1 MINMTKEEEYKIQKM
16 LNGYYKNLVIEK
28 LEKNW
33 ESGLINKE
41 DREDILN
48 KFKKYQNEII
58 KKYYVPT
65 TPLQKKMKSLR
76 IGNYEK
82 K

>member
-1 MINMTKEEEYKIQKM
+1 MKNITKEEEYKIQKM
-16 LNGYYKNLVIEK
+16 LNEYYKNLVVEK

-33 ESGLINKE
+33 ENGLICDE

-58 KKYYVPT
+58 KKYYVPI

-76 IGNYEK
+76 ISDYEK
-82 K
+82 

>member
-1 MINMTKEEEYKIQKM
+1 MKNITKEEEYKIQKM
-16 LNGYYKNLVIEK
+16 LNEYHKNLIVEK
-28 LEKNW
+28 LKKNW
-33 ESGLINKE
+33 ENDLICKE

-65 TPLQKKMKSLR
+65 TPLQKKMRSLR
-76 IGNYEK
+76 ISNEK
-82 K
+82 

>member
-1 MINMTKEEEYKIQKM
+1 MKNLTKEEEYKIQKM
-16 LNGYYKNLVIEK
+16 LNEYYKNLVVEK

-33 ESGLINKE
+33 ENDLLDDE
-41 DREDILN
+41 DRKDILN
-48 KFKKYQNEII
+48 KFKQYQKEII

-76 IGNYEK
+76 ISNYEK
-82 K
+82 

>member
-1 MINMTKEEEYKIQKM
+1 MINITKEEEYKIQKM
-16 LNGYYKNLVIEK
+16 LNEYYKNLVIEK

-33 ESGLINKE
+33 ENGLICDE
-41 DREDILN
+41 DRKDILN

-58 KKYYVPT
+58 RKYYIPT

-76 IGNYEK
+76 ISNEK
-82 K
+82 

>member
-1 MINMTKEEEYKIQKM
+1 MKNLTKEEEYKIQKM
-16 LNGYYKNLVIEK
+16 LNEYYKNLIVEK

-33 ESGLINKE
+33 ENDLINEE
-41 DREDILN
+41 DRKDILD
-48 KFKKYQNEII
+48 KFKQYQKEII

-76 IGNYEK
+76 ISNYEK
-82 K
+82 

>member
-1 MINMTKEEEYKIQKM
+1 MKNLNKEEEYKIQKM
-16 LNGYYKNLVIEK
+16 LNEYHKNLIVEK

-33 ESGLINKE
+33 ESGLINNE

-48 KFKKYQNEII
+48 KFKQNQKEII
-58 KKYYVPT
+58 KKHYVPT

-76 IGNYEK
+76 ISDYEK
-82 K
+82 

>member
-1 MINMTKEEEYKIQKM
+1 MKNLNKEEEYKIQKM
-16 LNGYYKNLVIEK
+16 LNEYYKNLVVEK

-33 ESGLINKE
+33 ENDLINDE
-41 DREDILN
+41 DRKDILD
-48 KFKKYQNEII
+48 KFKQYQNEII

-76 IGNYEK
+76 ISNYEK
-82 K
+82 

>member
-1 MINMTKEEEYKIQKM
+1 MKNLNKEEEYKIQKM
-16 LNGYYKNLVIEK
+16 LNEYYKNLIVEK

-33 ESGLINKE
+33 ENDLICKE

-48 KFKKYQNEII
+48 KFKQYQKEII
-58 KKYYVPT
+58 RKYYIPQ

-76 IGNYEK
+76 ISDYEK
-82 K
+82 

>member
-1 MINMTKEEEYKIQKM
+1 MKNLNKEEEYKIQKM
-16 LNGYYKNLVIEK
+16 LNEYYKNLVIEK

-33 ESGLINKE
+33 ENDLICKE

-48 KFKKYQNEII
+48 KFKQYQKEII

-76 IGNYEK
+76 ISDYEK
-82 K
+82 N

>member
-1 MINMTKEEEYKIQKM
+1 MKNLNKEEEYKIQKM
-16 LNGYYKNLVIEK
+16 LNEYHKNLIVEK

-33 ESGLINKE
+33 ESGLINNE

-48 KFKKYQNEII
+48 KFKQYQKEII
-58 KKYYVPT
+58 KKHYVPT

-76 IGNYEK
+76 ISNYEK
-82 K
+82 

>member
-1 MINMTKEEEYKIQKM
+1 MKNITKEEEYKIQKM
-16 LNGYYKNLVIEK
+16 LNEYYKNLIVEK

-33 ESGLINKE
+33 ESGLINNE

-48 KFKKYQNEII
+48 KFKQYQNEII
-58 KKYYVPT
+58 KKHYVPT

-76 IGNYEK
+76 ISDYEK
-82 K
+82 

>member
-1 MINMTKEEEYKIQKM
+1 MKNITKEEEYKIQKM
-16 LNGYYKNLVIEK
+16 LNEFHKNLIVEK

-33 ESGLINKE
+33 ESGLIDDE

-76 IGNYEK
+76 ISDYEK
-82 K
+82 N